1 MNWEIDEESLV
12 ALRRDIHANPEL
24 SYHET
29 RTSGLVATLLE
40 GFGLEVTRP
49 SPTSVVGLLRGARPG
64 RTVALRADMDALP
77 LEEETGEPFAS
88 RNPGVMHA
96 CGHDTHTAMLLA
108 AAKTLV
114 GLRDELAGNVKF
126 LFQHAEEHPPGG
138 AVEIV
143 AAGALEDVDGVF
155 GLHIRNQKA
164 GTATITRGAAST
176 AYDGGMLTIQGR
188 GSHGSMPQHGID
200 PVVVGSEIVLA
211 LQTVVSRSIAPDH
224 FAVVTVG
231 AFNSGEAPN
240 IIPDTARLA
249 LSVRTT
255 DPEDRET
262 VRRRVHEVI
271 AGVCAVHGATY
282 TLDWEPGYDAIQND
296 DGAADLAYAAAATAL
311 GEDRIE
317 WGPATSGSEDFSVYA
332 ARVPGCFVFL
342 GGGDE
347 SEGFPFQNH
356 HPKFNVMESALTA
369 GARLEVQIA
378 LDFLAAKG

>member
-1 MNWEIDEESLV
+1 MNWEIDED
-12 ALRRDIHANPEL
+12 ALIAWRRDIHANPEL
-24 SYHET
+24 GFHET
-29 RTSGLVATLLE
+29 RTSGLVAELLE
-40 GFGLEVTRP
+40 GYGIEVTRP
-49 SPTSVVGLLRGARPG
+49 TPTSVVGLLRGARPG

-77 LEEETGEPFAS
+77 VEEETGEPFS
-88 RNPGVMHA
+88 SKVPGVMHA

-108 AAKTLV
+108 AAKTLA
-114 GLRDELAGNVKF
+114 GLRDELAGNVTF

-143 AAGALEDVDGVF
+143 AAGALGGVDGVF
-155 GLHIRNQKA
+155 GLHVMNQKA
-164 GTATITRGAAST
+164 GTVTIARGAAST

-231 AFNSGEAPN
+231 SFNSGEAPN
-240 IIPDTARLA
+240 IIPDTAHLA

-255 DPEDRET
+255 NPEDRET
-262 VRRRVHEVI
+262 VGRRVREII

-282 TLDWEPGYDAIQND
+282 TLDWEPGYEAIQQD
-296 DGAADLAYAAAATAL
+296 DGAAELAFGAAATAL
-311 GEDRIE
+311 GEDRVA
-317 WGPATSGSEDFSVYA
+317 WGPGTSASEDFSVYA
-332 ARVPGCFVFL
+332 ARVPGCFIFF

-356 HPKFNVMESALTA
+356 HPKFNVKESALID

-378 LDFLAAKG
+378 LDFLAAE